1 MAHGPVRSD
10 FERALKAARRDKL
23 IYARHAGTVAAARA
37 LADKIDAWDV
47 IVQWANDDVR
57 AAGGG
62 RPAVPDNDN
71 TSIPAFLKYMNDL
84 GLTPAADV
92 ARAKDQ
98 ARTESMKA
106 SSSKAGGAPVGKLQA
121 LQEGVGLKA
130 YRGEA
135 TA

>member
-1 MAHGPVRSD
+1 MVVAFGPVRTD

-47 IVQWANDDVR
+47 IVQWALED
-57 AAGGG
+57 AGGQG
-62 RPAVPDNDN
+62 RPAVPQNDN
-71 TSIPAFLKYMNDL
+71 VSIPSFLKFMTEL

-98 ARTESMKA
+98 ARTESMR
-106 SSSKAGGAPVGKLQA
+106 AGIEKPGGDVGGKLAA
-121 LQEGVGLKA
+121 LQAGVGFQA
-130 YRGEA
+130 FRGGRSA
-135 TA
+135 

>member
-1 MAHGPVRSD
+1 MGFGPVRSD
-10 FERALKAARRDKL
+10 FERALKAGRRDKL

-47 IVQWANDDVR
+47 IVQWALEDAD
-57 AAGGG
+57 GQG
-62 RPAVPDNDN
+62 RPAVPQNDN

-98 ARTESMKA
+98 ARIDVMKSESVKA
-106 SSSKAGGAPVGKLQA
+106 AGKAGGAPVGKLEA
-121 LQEGVGLKA
+121 LQAGVGLTVA
-130 YRGEA
+130 S
-135 TA
+135 